1 MKIKYKINVYNLLTY
16 LLVFAIIKPYFL
28 PAELRQA
35 SKIIILISVFLFTI
49 SREKKE
55 RIVNLSL
62 LFSGC
67 VLLSAVMAYL
77 KGGYQD
83 KDFLDALLYAVT
95 FYDIYSF
102 IGLCK
107 QKGQFNETIKCLY
120 NIIRLYCILTIVSIL
135 LVGTVNN
142 SNQSAY
148 IFGNKFTSSYL
159 FIFLIAL
166 YGATHE
172 MILWKNKICY
182 IALFI
187 SSIALT
193 LYIGCATAAVTL
205 AVLFIAT
212 MVPFQ
217 KIRMLLLNER
227 FAVTALIMSALV
239 ALMME
244 QILKNEF
251 VNNIVFGYFNKSYT
265 VTGRLEIYNDYL
277 LNIIR
282 SRFWFGYGYSNSM
295 MKNMTGLYANAQ
307 NGLLE
312 IMVNMGFLSVV
323 SLIVTVFWSFKNTLK
338 TDKSFYISIIV
349 YGMIIASIFEVALN
363 WFFFLGLCLIR
374 WNCDASGSIR
384 SSD

>member
-1 MKIKYKINVYNLLTY
+1 M
-16 LLVFAIIKPYFL
+16 
-28 PAELRQA
+28 R
-35 SKIIILISVFLFTI
+35 
-49 SREKKE
+49 
-55 RIVNLSL
+55 
-62 LFSGC
+62 
-67 VLLSAVMAYL
+67 
-77 KGGYQD
+77 
-83 KDFLDALLYAVT
+83 
-95 FYDIYSF
+95 
-102 IGLCK
+102 
-107 QKGQFNETIKCLY
+107 
-120 NIIRLYCILTIVSIL
+120 
-135 LVGTVNN
+135 GT
-142 SNQSAY
+142 
-148 IFGNKFTSSYL
+148 
-159 FIFLIAL
+159 
-166 YGATHE
+166 
-172 MILWKNKICY
+172 
-182 IALFI
+182 
-187 SSIALT
+187 
-193 LYIGCATAAVTL
+193 VTL

-212 MVPFQ
+212 IVPFQ
-217 KIRMLLLNER
+217 KIRMLLLNEK

-239 ALMME
+239 VFVMG

-251 VNNIVFGYFNKSYT
+251 INNIVFGYFNRSYT

-363 WFFFLGLCLIR
+363 WFFFLGVCLIR
-374 WNCDASGSIR
+374 WNCDADGSIR

>member
-1 MKIKYKINVYNLLTY
+1 MKITYKINVYNLLTY

-28 PAELRQA
+28 PAGLRQA

-55 RIVNLSL
+55 RIVNLSW

-83 KDFLDALLYAVT
+83 KDFLDALLYAFT

-107 QKGQFNETIKCLY
+107 QKDRFNETIKCLY
-120 NIIRLYCILTIVSIL
+120 NIVGLYCILTIVSIL

-159 FIFLIAL
+159 FIFFVAL

-193 LYIGCATAAVTL
+193 LYIGCATATVTL

-212 MVPFQ
+212 IVPFQ

-227 FAVTALIMSALV
+227 FVVTALIMSALV
-239 ALMME
+239 VLVMG

-251 VNNIVFGYFNKSYT
+251 VNNIVFGYFNRSYT

-312 IMVNMGFLSVV
+312 IMVNMGFLSVIA
-323 SLIVTVFWSFKNTLK
+323 LLVTVFWSFKNTQ
-338 TDKSFYISIIV
+338 
-349 YGMIIASIFEVALN
+349 
-363 WFFFLGLCLIR
+363 
-374 WNCDASGSIR
+374 
-384 SSD
+384 SSKKL